1 MSVLDRKMFKK
12 VARLKHGGDPNIDH
26 ETGLPITETVNN
38 TPPLISDQM
47 SGIVA
52 GLNEFQPIA
61 NQFALE
67 LFPQKTAEEYAQEG
81 AKLYTTDYGAE
92 RGCYR
97 TTKRS

>member
-26 ETGLPITETVNN
+26 ETGLPITETANN
-38 TPPLISDQM
+38 APPLVSDQM

-52 GLNEFQPIA
+52 GLNEFQPID

-67 LFPQKTAEEYAQEG
+67 LVLDQYCHQ
-81 AKLYTTDYGAE
+81 LM
-92 RGCYR
+92 
-97 TTKRS
+97 KR

>member
-26 ETGLPITETVNN
+26 ETGLPVVSE
-38 TPPLISDQM
+38 QM

-67 LFPQKTAEEYAQEG
+67 L
-81 AKLYTTDYGAE
+81 
-92 RGCYR
+92 
-97 TTKRS
+97 